1 VKEVV
6 PAALDGERVDRIVSM
21 LTSVS
26 RAAAADLVA
35 SGSVLVDG
43 TPVATG
49 KQRLH
54 AGQTVELPEDTPAP
68 PAAAE
73 PDPTVEVD
81 VVFADD
87 DVIVVDK
94 PSGLVVHPGAG
105 HHGGTLVNGLLARF
119 PDLAGVGVDPQR
131 PGVVHR
137 LDAETSGLLM
147 VARSERAYEG
157 LVAQLADRTAGRE
170 YVALAWGVPD
180 ARRGVVD
187 APICRSAREP
197 TRMTVSATGRA
208 ARTRYE
214 VEREFSDPVTCSQWR
229 LRLETGRTHQ
239 IRVHLAAIGHPVV
252 GDERYRG
259 VRPSLD
265 VPRLMLHARRLAFA
279 HPRTHQRVDFESP
292 VPADMAGLISRL
304 R

>member
-1 VKEVV
+1 VKEAV

-26 RAAAADLVA
+26 RAAAAALVA

-54 AGQTVELPEDTPAP
+54 AGQTVELPEETPAA

-137 LDAETSGLLM
+137 VDAETSGLLM
-147 VARSERAYEG
+147 VARSEPAYEA

-187 APICRSAREP
+187 APIGRSVREP
-197 TRMTVSATGRA
+197 TRMTVSATGRP

-214 VEREFSDPVTCSQWR
+214 VEREFADPVTCSQWR

-239 IRVHLAAIGHPVV
+239 IRVHLAAIGHAVV
-252 GDERYRG
+252 GDERYGG
-259 VRPSLD
+259 VRPGLD

-279 HPRTHQRVDFESP
+279 HPGTHRRVEFESP
-292 VPADMAGLISRL
+292 VPADMAGVISRL